1 MASRLQ
7 KAKASEK
14 ACTLLATR
22 QIAYTVREMFYV
34 VSSGITTAALYPEK
48 YLSIVPLYPYIYI
61 YIHLV
66 GDLESGARARGESES
81 WLQMKCKL
89 YISPLLD
96 L

>member
-61 YIHLV
+61 YIYIYTSSGILNRGHE
-66 GDLESGARARGESES
+66 LEVNLNRG
-81 WLQMKCKL
+81 CR
-89 YISPLLD
+89 
-96 L
+96 

>member
-7 KAKASEK
+7 KAKASET
-14 ACTLLATR
+14 CTLLATR

-61 YIHLV
+61 YTSSGILNRGHE
-66 GDLESGARARGESES
+66 LEVNLNRG
-81 WLQMKCKL
+81 CR
-89 YISPLLD
+89 
-96 L
+96 

>member
-61 YIHLV
+61 YTSSGILNRGHE
-66 GDLESGARARGESES
+66 LEVNLNRG
-81 WLQMKCKL
+81 CR
-89 YISPLLD
+89 
-96 L
+96 